1 MAYYNGKEILFS
13 PSISMSIGVVKE
25 YKETNI
31 YNKGDIVS
39 YGGKLY
45 TPKADNVSGVLPT
58 TEATWEELTSGK
70 ADKVE
75 LEQLQESVERDHNL
89 LDERLAN
96 LESGKADKDDF
107 ETLQENVE
115 SDHNWLIEVDALS
128 ITANITSAELAD
140 KAIITDGRLADLE
153 QKDIITN
160 KRLANLES
168 ATLDFIEDSTIAYS
182 KTVPEN
188 ALPYAIVTKIGG
200 MTRKCTNLI
209 PFPYKDTT
217 LTTNGITFTDN
228 GDGTITANGTA
239 TNVAFFII
247 SIQMALPSGT
257 YFISDG
263 CSSLGE
269 TAYVRCGNG
278 IFRRSFTTDGSAV
291 DIEIR
296 VASGVTLNNVVFKP
310 MLNKGDT
317 ALPYEPY
324 FEGLRSAPV
333 SELVSEGA
341 NLIPYPYADGM
352 SKTMNGI
359 TFTVNND
366 GGITVNG
373 TATGNAVFIIKGISG
388 RYMKLSELL
397 GVPEGQYTFSGTR
410 MDGFYMD
417 ILSQVGAN
425 IVVGQTFNTENYSTQ
440 VFSSIRMVVVSGKT
454 INNETV
460 YPMLNKGSTALPYRP
475 YFKRTLP
482 IPEAVRPAHG
492 INETVYDYIEWCE
505 DGTRKKRVKCGV
517 VVFDGTENWDK
528 TRNSN
533 ENPCF
538 TLALTVAKIPAALC
552 WHFNFKMYPYIEPIG
567 TTGIFGWESG
577 YQIVYFASGHSTVEE
592 WKAYLAE
599 QYANGTPVTVI
610 YALSTPEVT
619 DISDILTADNWVEVQ
634 AYGSMT
640 PVNEFGY
647 AVPTTINYATDI
659 GE

>member
-153 QKDIITN
+153 QTDIITN
-160 KRLANLES
+160 KRISNLES

-188 ALPYAIVTKIGG
+188 ALPYAEVTKIGS
-200 MTRKCTNLI
+200 MTRKCTNLFDAKNISTSTQHATVSLSGDDVVIEGTYYASFSIKLKANVTYSISYSVTREKRVQVNLKYKSGTLSQALTQNQTFI
-209 PFPYKDTT
+209 PLEDVDEIY
-217 LTTNGITFTDN
+217 LYS
-228 GDGTITANGTA
+228 GDGV
-239 TNVAFFII
+239 VAKT
-247 SIQMALPSGT
+247 T
-257 YFISDG
+257 YHNF
-263 CSSLGE
+263 
-269 TAYVRCGNG
+269 
-278 IFRRSFTTDGSAV
+278 
-291 DIEIR
+291 
-296 VASGVTLNNVVFKP
+296 
-310 MLNKGDT
+310 MLNEGST

-333 SELVSEGA
+333 SELVSEGVNIWDEEWKLSA
-341 NLIPYPYADGM
+341 NGEYITSKNLIPVTPNTKYYTKTPLWFNNGVIFYNKYKQYISTFYPSEYH
-352 SKTMNGI
+352 
-359 TFTVNND
+359 FTTPSDCYFIEIRFQEGYGKVYNND
-366 GGITVNG
+366 VCINKFDEAING
-373 TATGNAVFIIKGISG
+373 TYF
-388 RYMKLSELL
+388 
-397 GVPEGQYTFSGTR
+397 
-410 MDGFYMD
+410 
-417 ILSQVGAN
+417 
-425 IVVGQTFNTENYSTQ
+425 
-440 VFSSIRMVVVSGKT
+440 
-454 INNETV
+454 
-460 YPMLNKGSTALPYRP
+460 P

-505 DGTRKKRVKCGV
+505 DGTRKTRKKRVKCGV
-517 VVFDGTENWDK
+517 VDMGTLDWRVNDETYTNLFFARIPDLAVAPSVEQRNTGLLCERYSLATTTTIASIGDK
-528 TRNSN
+528 TMVRQNTYN
-533 ENPCF
+533 
-538 TLALTVAKIPAALC
+538 
-552 WHFNFKMYPYIEPIG
+552 
-567 TTGIFGWESG
+567 
-577 YQIVYFASGHSTVEE
+577 IVYVKDNDYNNNPDGLKASLSGVMLLYE
-592 WKAYLAE
+592 LAE
-599 QYANGTPVTVI
+599 
-610 YALSTPEVT
+610 PEVT
-619 DISDILTADNWVEVQ
+619 DISDLLTADNFVEVQ

-647 AVPTTINYATDI
+647 DVPTTINYITNI
-659 GE
+659 GG

>member
-1 MAYYNGKEILFS
+1 MADYNGKEILFS

-153 QKDIITN
+153 QTDIITN
-160 KRLANLES
+160 KRISNLES

-188 ALPYAIVTKIGG
+188 ALPYAKVTKIGG

-209 PFPYKDTT
+209 PFPYELSTVSNGTTFAVNQDLSIDVSGKPTVSIYNTVAT
-217 LTTNGITFTDN
+217 LTLKAGTYSLHNYSSLNANVRLYITYGNITLFANDTFTLSEETSVRVRIAVYDTF
-228 GDGTITANGTA
+228 DGNT
-239 TNVAFFII
+239 
-247 SIQMALPSGT
+247 
-257 YFISDG
+257 
-263 CSSLGE
+263 
-269 TAYVRCGNG
+269 VR
-278 IFRRSFTTDGSAV
+278 IV
-291 DIEIR
+291 
-296 VASGVTLNNVVFKP
+296 P
-310 MLNKGDT
+310 MLNIGST

-341 NLIPYPYADGM
+341 NLFDAKSISSSKQYATVSLSGDDVVVEGTYYASFSINLKANVEYSISYTVTSDERAQVNLKYKSGVLSQALIQNQTFIPLEDVDEIYLYSG
-352 SKTMNGI
+352 
-359 TFTVNND
+359 
-366 GGITVNG
+366 NG
-373 TATGNAVFIIKGISG
+373 TIA
-388 RYMKLSELL
+388 
-397 GVPEGQYTFSGTR
+397 
-410 MDGFYMD
+410 
-417 ILSQVGAN
+417 
-425 IVVGQTFNTENYSTQ
+425 
-440 VFSSIRMVVVSGKT
+440 KT
-454 INNETV
+454 IYHNF
-460 YPMLNKGSTALPYRP
+460 MINKGSTAMPYRP

-492 INETVYDYIEWCE
+492 INENVYDYIEWCE

-517 VVFDGTENWDK
+517 ADMADLTWNRSGVYWYTRDVASNILVNWRAPDVLADNYNTHGWDGK
-528 TRNSN
+528 TNGDVTMN
-533 ENPCF
+533 GDGYICVIDD
-538 TLALTVAKIPAALC
+538 VANRP
-552 WHFNFKMYPYIEPIG
+552 
-567 TTGIFGWESG
+567 TGKLL
-577 YQIVYFASGHSTVEE
+577 YA
-592 WKAYLAE
+592 LAE
-599 QYANGTPVTVI
+599 PK
-610 YALSTPEVT
+610 VT
-619 DISDILTADNWVEVQ
+619 DISDILTADNFVEVQ

-647 AVPTTINYATDI
+647 AVPTTINYITDI